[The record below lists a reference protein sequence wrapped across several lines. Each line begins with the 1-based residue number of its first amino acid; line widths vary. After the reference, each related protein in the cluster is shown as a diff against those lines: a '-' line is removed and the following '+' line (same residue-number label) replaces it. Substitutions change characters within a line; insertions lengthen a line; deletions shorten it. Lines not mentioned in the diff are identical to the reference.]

1 MSEEKNIPAVEK
13 IVEKVE
19 KVVEKKPSAADIAKS
34 EISED
39 KRKAL
44 DATMNQLEKQYGK
57 GSIMR
62 LGTREVEAVP
72 VIPTGALTL
81 DLALGVGGIPYGRVT
96 EIYGPEASGK
106 TTLTLSL
113 IAEAQKQGS
122 TCAFIDAEHALDADY
137 AKNIGVD
144 IDNLLISQP
153 DNGEQALE
161 ITEALVRSGAVE
173 LIVIDSVAALV
184 PKNEIEGNMGDSVMG
199 MQARLMS
206 QALRKLTHIVSKA
219 KCSVIFINQIR
230 MKIGVIYGSPET
242 TTGGMALKFYSS
254 IRIEIRR
261 KEQLKRGDEVV
272 GNLVIAKVIKNKMAP
287 PHKNA
292 TFEIRFGKG
301 ISKVACIVDA
311 ATELGIIERKGSW
324 YFQDEERMGQGRD
337 NIIQMLEEDESKL
350 KEIDTLVREKLASR

>member
-122 TCAFIDAEHALDADY
+122 TCAFI
-137 AKNIGVD
+137 
-144 IDNLLISQP
+144 
-153 DNGEQALE
+153 
-161 ITEALVRSGAVE
+161 RS
-173 LIVIDSVAALV
+173 
-184 PKNEIEGNMGDSVMG
+184 
-199 MQARLMS
+199 
-206 QALRKLTHIVSKA
+206 
-219 KCSVIFINQIR
+219 
-230 MKIGVIYGSPET
+230 
-242 TTGGMALKFYSS
+242 
-254 IRIEIRR
+254 
-261 KEQLKRGDEVV
+261 
-272 GNLVIAKVIKNKMAP
+272 
-287 PHKNA
+287 
-292 TFEIRFGKG
+292 
-301 ISKVACIVDA
+301 
-311 ATELGIIERKGSW
+311 
-324 YFQDEERMGQGRD
+324 EERRVG
-337 NIIQMLEEDESKL
+337 
-350 KEIDTLVREKLASR
+350 KEC

>member
-1 MSEEKNIPAVEK
+1 MNDETIVSPAEEQKNIPSSTK
-13 IVEKVE
+13 IEV
-19 KVVEKKPSAADIAKS
+19 
-34 EISED
+34 SED
-39 KRKAL
+39 KKKAL
-44 DATMNQLEKQYGK
+44 EATINQLEKQYGK

-62 LGTREVEAVP
+62 LGTKEIEAVP

-81 DLALGVGGIPYGRVT
+81 DLALGIGGIPYGRVT

-106 TTLTLSL
+106 TTLTLSI
-113 IAEAQKQGS
+113 IAEAQKQGA
-122 TCAFIDAEHALDADY
+122 TCAFIDAEHALDAEY
-137 AKNIGVD
+137 ARNIGVD

-153 DNGEQALE
+153 DSGEQALE

-184 PKNEIEGNMGDSVMG
+184 PKNEIEGNMGDAVMG

-219 KCSVIFINQIR
+219 KCAVIFINQIR

-261 KEQLKRGDEVV
+261 KDQLKRGDEII
-272 GNLVIAKVIKNKMAP
+272 GNLVGVKVIKNKMAP
-287 PHKNA
+287 PHKSA

-301 ISKVACIVDA
+301 ISKVACIVDS

-324 YFQDEERMGQGRD
+324 YFQGEERIGQGRD
-337 NIIQMLEEDESKL
+337 NIIQLLENDDIKL
-350 KEIDTLVREKLASR
+350 KEIDLLVREKLSNR

>member
-1 MSEEKNIPAVEK
+1 MSKNSDTEPTNQQSPAPSEE
-13 IVEKVE
+13 
-19 KVVEKKPSAADIAKS
+19 
-34 EISED
+34 

-44 DATMNQLEKQYGK
+44 DATINFLEKQYGK

-62 LGTREVEAVP
+62 LGNKEIEKIP

-81 DLALGVGGIPYGRVT
+81 DLALGVGGIPYGRIT
-96 EIYGPEASGK
+96 EIYGPESSGK
-106 TTLTLSL
+106 TTLTLNI
-113 IAEAQKQGS
+113 IAEAQKQGV
-122 TCAFIDAEHALDADY
+122 TCAFIDAEHALDAEY
-137 AKNIGVD
+137 ARNIGVD

-161 ITEALVRSGAVE
+161 ITEALVRSGAIE

-219 KCSVIFINQIR
+219 KCAIIFINQIR

-254 IRIEIRR
+254 VRIEIRR
-261 KEQLKRGDEVV
+261 KEQLKRGDEII
-272 GNLVIAKVIKNKMAP
+272 GNLINAKVIKNKMAP
-287 PHKNA
+287 PHKTA
-292 TFEIRFGKG
+292 SFEIRFGKG
-301 ISKVACIVDA
+301 ISKIACIVDA

-324 YFQDEERMGQGRD
+324 YFQGEERIGQGRD
-337 NIIQMLEEDESKL
+337 NVIQLLENDSAKL
-350 KEIDTLVREKLASR
+350 EIIDTLVREKLTNH

>member
-1 MSEEKNIPAVEK
+1 MSEKTTTPPVEGTETNK
-13 IVEKVE
+13 L
-19 KVVEKKPSAADIAKS
+19 

-39 KRKAL
+39 RKKAL
-44 DATMNQLEKQYGK
+44 EATINQLEKQYGK

-62 LGTREVEAVP
+62 LGSKEIEAVP

-122 TCAFIDAEHALDADY
+122 VCAFIDAEHALDAEY

-161 ITEALVRSGAVE
+161 IAEALVRSGAVE

-219 KCSVIFINQIR
+219 KCAIIFINQIR

-261 KEQLKRGDEVV
+261 KEQLKRGDEIV
-272 GNLVIAKVIKNKMAP
+272 GNLVVAKVIKNKMAP

-324 YFQDEERMGQGRD
+324 YFQGEERIGQGRD
-337 NIIQMLEEDESKL
+337 NVIQLLEGDPDQL
-350 KEIDTLVREKLASR
+350 KAIDILVREKLANK